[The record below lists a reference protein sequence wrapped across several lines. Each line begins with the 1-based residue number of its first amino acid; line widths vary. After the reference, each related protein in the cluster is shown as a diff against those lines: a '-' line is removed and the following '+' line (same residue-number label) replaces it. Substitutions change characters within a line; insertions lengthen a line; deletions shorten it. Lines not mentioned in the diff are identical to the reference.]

1 LVEIGGNTVK
11 KYLNPVPVPL
21 LFPFLFL
28 IRNMAVLSVL
38 CKPWISIINR
48 LEKWVR
54 YQGKDLPIDTD
65 WSNSIEGSW

>member
-1 LVEIGGNTVK
+1 
-11 KYLNPVPVPL
+11 
-21 LFPFLFL
+21 
-28 IRNMAVLSVL
+28 MAVLSVL

-54 YQGKDLPIDTD
+54 YQGKDLPMDTD